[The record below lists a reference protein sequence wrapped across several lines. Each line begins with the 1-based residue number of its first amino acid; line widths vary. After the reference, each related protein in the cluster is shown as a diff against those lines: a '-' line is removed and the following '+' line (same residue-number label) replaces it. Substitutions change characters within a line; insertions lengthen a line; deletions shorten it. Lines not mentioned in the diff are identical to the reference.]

1 MDALEKYRRDEV
13 RRLICWIKDNRSGW
27 LDILNALTEQN
38 SAVTSELRD
47 VIRSLR
53 DNGFYQ
59 FIVLLLYTNN
69 ERIQNAINDA
79 LLSSVDTYWDEKLPD
94 RIIDLLLDNLV
105 AEKC

>member
-13 RRLICWIKDNRSGW
+13 RRLIRWIKGNRSDW

-38 SAVTSELRD
+38 SSVTSELRD

-69 ERIQNAINDA
+69 EKIQNAINDA
-79 LLSSVDTYWDEKLPD
+79 LLSSADTYWDEKLPD

>member
-1 MDALEKYRRDEV
+1 MDALEKYRRDEA
-13 RRLICWIKDNRSGW
+13 RRLIRWIKGNRSGW

-47 VIRSLR
+47 VVRSLR

-69 ERIQNAINDA
+69 EGIQNAINDA

-94 RIIDLLLDNLV
+94 RIINLLLDNLV